1 MLPLPARS
9 PFDGG
14 RIVVTR
20 FHCPDTN
27 LTVEGEFEVALPFAQ
42 LTLEQLK
49 FVEIFVRNEG
59 RLNRMESELG
69 LSYPTVRS
77 RLHDIIRALGYE
89 PGKDEP
95 APAPEA
101 PPPPAPPAAPSPV
114 PSAVDRRQV
123 LADLEAGRIGFDQAM
138 ALLQGGI

>member
-14 RIVVTR
+14 RIIVTR

-27 LTVEGEFEVALPFAQ
+27 LTVEGEFEVVMPFSQ
-42 LTLEQLK
+42 LSPEQLK

-95 APAPEA
+95 L
-101 PPPPAPPAAPSPV
+101 PPVPPAPLPAA
-114 PSAVDRRQV
+114 DHRQV
-123 LADLEAGRIGFDQAM
+123 LEDLEAGRIDFDQAM
-138 ALLQGGI
+138 SMLEGGN

>member
-20 FHCPDTN
+20 FFCPDTN
-27 LTVEGEFEVALPFAQ
+27 LTVEGEFEVVMPFSQ
-42 LTLEQLK
+42 LSSDQLR

-77 RLHDIIRALGYE
+77 RLHEIIRALGYE
-89 PGKDEP
+89 PGKDETAG
-95 APAPEA
+95 APAP
-101 PPPPAPPAAPSPV
+101 PTPPPAL
-114 PSAVDRRQV
+114 DQRKI
-123 LADLEAGRIGFDQAM
+123 LEDLEAGRIGFDEAM
-138 ALLQGGI
+138 ALLEGGN

>member
-1 MLPLPARS
+1 MIPLPARS

-20 FHCPDTN
+20 FFCPDTN
-27 LTVEGEFEVALPFAQ
+27 LTVEGEFEVLMPFSQ
-42 LTLEQLK
+42 LSSDQLK

-59 RLNRMESELG
+59 RLNRMEGELG

-89 PGKDEP
+89 PGKDETQAPP
-95 APAPEA
+95 APAVPTI
-101 PPPPAPPAAPSPV
+101 PPAAPPA
-114 PSAVDRRQV
+114 PSLDRRQV
-123 LADLEAGRIGFDQAM
+123 LEDLEAGRIGFDQAM
-138 ALLQGGI
+138 ALLQGEL

>member
-101 PPPPAPPAAPSPV
+101 PPIPVSSPV
-114 PSAVDRRQV
+114 SPAVDRRQV

>member
-42 LTLEQLK
+42 LSLEQLK

-95 APAPEA
+95 APAPE
-101 PPPPAPPAAPSPV
+101 PTPIPV
-114 PSAVDRRQV
+114 QPAVDRRQV
-123 LADLEAGRIGFDQAM
+123 LDDLEAGRIGFDQAM
-138 ALLQGGI
+138 ALLQGGN

>member
-42 LTLEQLK
+42 LSLEQLK

-59 RLNRMESELG
+59 RLNRMETELG

-95 APAPEA
+95 APAPQ
-101 PPPPAPPAAPSPV
+101 PAPQSIPISP
-114 PSAVDRRQV
+114 AVDRRQV
-123 LADLEAGRIGFDQAM
+123 LDDLEAGRIAFDQAM
-138 ALLQGGI
+138 ALLQGGN